1 MFKGKRQLA
10 TVKTPVKDLLPV
22 DIKLSESKFEYKL
35 NNGVGKWKSKSK
47 NAEEDEK
54 HIASLQNEVDRLRE
68 RLSALEKHNIKEIET
83 RYMVEFKNKLL
94 LEMLAVARLD
104 ADKNNRSFKT
114 ETLKTE
120 ALKLELANLRQSAI
134 TFE

>member
-1 MFKGKRQLA
+1 MNTQK
-10 TVKTPVKDLLPV
+10 V
-22 DIKLSESKFEYKL
+22 
-35 NNGVGKWKSKSK
+35 
-47 NAEEDEK
+47 
-54 HIASLQNEVDRLRE
+54 
-68 RLSALEKHNIKEIET
+68 NIKEIET

-120 ALKLELANLRQSAI
+120 ALKLELANLTLSKN
-134 TFE
+134 

>member
-68 RLSALEKHNIKEIET
+68 RLSALEKHNIKPWI
-83 RYMVEFKNKLL
+83 VELI
-94 LEMLAVARLD
+94 
-104 ADKNNRSFKT
+104 KNNVFS
-114 ETLKTE
+114 
-120 ALKLELANLRQSAI
+120 
-134 TFE
+134 